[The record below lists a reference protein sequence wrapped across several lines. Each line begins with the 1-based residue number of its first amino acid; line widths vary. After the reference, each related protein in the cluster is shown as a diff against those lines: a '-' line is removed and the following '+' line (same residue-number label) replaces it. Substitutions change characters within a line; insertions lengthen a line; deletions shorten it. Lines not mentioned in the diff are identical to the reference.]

1 MWESARAPSI
11 LPAISPCRDLD
22 DGVQAR
28 MADTSASTPQHAARR
43 AVLDEVHAR
52 PFQLIDPPRRVLHQ
66 SYVVSADQGRA
77 ALAALDAWCARTSA
91 PRPDPDSK
99 FHRAAFPG
107 GGLRYEAHTEF
118 VSFSW
123 DTAVPAEG
131 EPFAWP
137 IANPP
142 PMGGDLIVPGDLL
155 VGIDLVM
162 LPVAT
167 APANFESLF
176 DLPSL
181 SVSSAYGGAAII
193 VTDFRQDARGN
204 TRILVIDHGLGAA
217 RAGALAQRVI
227 EIEAYRT
234 FALLGLPEAYRVSP
248 IIGEIERE
256 LVATTDRMQ
265 TERGLGKNADQ
276 LDALV
281 KLAARL
287 ETEAARSSYRFAATR
302 AYDAIVKSRL
312 DAIDERSAGSYS
324 TWRSFLDR
332 RTGPAMRTCQ
342 SVADRQGE
350 LSAKLSRAAN
360 MLRTRVDVEMQT
372 QNTKLLAAMNDRAK
386 MQLRLQQTVEG
397 LSVAAVSY
405 YVLGL
410 FLYVARGLK
419 DAGLSPLEPSLAVA
433 IATPLV
439 VLGMWWTVRRL
450 RRLHDERK
458 DADQDRDR

>member
-1 MWESARAPSI
+1 MVESQPP
-11 LPAISPCRDLD
+11 L
-22 DGVQAR
+22 
-28 MADTSASTPQHAARR
+28 PQHAARR
-43 AVLDEVHAR
+43 AVLEEVHAR
-52 PFQLIDPPRRVLHQ
+52 PFQLMTAPRRVLHH
-66 SYVVSADQGRA
+66 SYVITQDQGRA
-77 ALAALDAWCARTSA
+77 ALAALDRWCATTSA
-91 PRPDPDSK
+91 QRPDLGSK
-99 FHRAAFPG
+99 FHRVAFPDA
-107 GGLRYEAHTEF
+107 GLRYEAHTEF
-118 VSFSW
+118 VSLSW
-123 DTAVPAEG
+123 DTAIPADT

-137 IANPP
+137 LSNPP
-142 PMGGDLIVPGDLL
+142 PMGSDLVIPGELL
-155 VGIDLVM
+155 VGIDVVV
-162 LPVAT
+162 LPEMA
-167 APANFESLF
+167 APKDYERLF
-176 DLPSL
+176 DPPSL
-181 SVSSAYGGAAII
+181 SVSAAYGGAATI

-204 TRILVIDHGLGAA
+204 TRILVIDHGLGPA
-217 RAGALAQRVI
+217 RAGALVQRVI

-248 IIGEIERE
+248 IIGDIERE

-265 TERGLGKNADQ
+265 NERGLTKNAEQ

-312 DAIDERSAGSYS
+312 DAIDERSAGTHS

-342 SVADRQGE
+342 SVADRQAE

-372 QNTKLLAAMNDRAK
+372 QNTSLLAAMNERAK

-419 DAGLSPLEPSLAVA
+419 DAGWSPVEPTFAVA
-433 IATPLV
+433 LATPLV
-439 VLGMWWTVRRL
+439 VFGMWVFVRRL
-450 RRLHDERK
+450 RQLHDER
-458 DADQDRDR
+458 AGGGQGDRER